1 MPTYHS
7 IFNVLV
13 SSGKFLYGRDILA
26 QKYSQLTSVFD
37 QLELCN
43 LTTTY
48 NGNEGWVF
56 LLCHLYEDIPLFFI
70 LYLKLYIMVWEMA
83 SASFE
88 QPFSFKSI
96 PSWRK
101 FINCTNSIGTE
112 SSWLWRSTFN
122 DEECSWDFQCIAFL
136 TSPVTLT
143 RL

>member
-48 NGNEGWVF
+48 NGNEG
-56 LLCHLYEDIPLFFI
+56 
-70 LYLKLYIMVWEMA
+70 
-83 SASFE
+83 
-88 QPFSFKSI
+88 
-96 PSWRK
+96 
-101 FINCTNSIGTE
+101 
-112 SSWLWRSTFN
+112 
-122 DEECSWDFQCIAFL
+122 
-136 TSPVTLT
+136 
-143 RL
+143 